1 VKRAVFVARPPD
13 LDRSPQS
20 RLGSRV
26 ELVARLLPHPS
37 MPASKV
43 PPRGAPPRALL
54 DESFVTSLGP
64 FDESFE
70 PFDEVDEGIDVTIA
84 EKVEDSVG
92 SVRSVRLAGSSAV
105 LGSSAAAP
113 PSPHSLSTA
122 ADSFGLWPELGLR
135 DDPR

>member
-1 VKRAVFVARPPD
+1 
-13 LDRSPQS
+13 
-20 RLGSRV
+20 
-26 ELVARLLPHPS
+26 VARLLPHPS

-43 PPRGAPPRALL
+43 PPRGAPPRALF
-54 DESFVTSLGP
+54 DESFVTSLGPFDESFEPFDESFEP

-84 EKVEDSVG
+84 EKVEDSAG

>member
-1 VKRAVFVARPPD
+1 M
-13 LDRSPQS
+13 
-20 RLGSRV
+20 
-26 ELVARLLPHPS
+26 ARLLPHPS
-37 MPASKV
+37 TLASKV
-43 PPRGAPPRALL
+43 PPRGAPPRALF

-92 SVRSVRLAGSSAV
+92 SVRSVRLSGSSAVLGSNAV

-113 PSPHSLSTA
+113 PSPHSLSIA
-122 ADSFGLWPELGLR
+122 ADLFGL
-135 DDPR
+135 